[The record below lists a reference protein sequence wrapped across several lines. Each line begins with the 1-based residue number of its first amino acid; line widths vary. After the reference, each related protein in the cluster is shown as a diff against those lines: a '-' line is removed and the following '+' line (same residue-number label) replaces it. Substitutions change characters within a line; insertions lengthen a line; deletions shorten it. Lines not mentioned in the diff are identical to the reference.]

1 MTDSSNLDL
10 VRSIYA
16 AHERGD
22 YSSVEWAHSDI
33 ELVVVDGPSP
43 GTWRGLAAM
52 AESMRD
58 SLSAWQG
65 ARTEAEEYRELDD
78 ERVLVLVRLSGRGK
92 TSGLEIAHLGADVA
106 CLFHIRDAKV
116 TKYVVY
122 WDRDRALADLGLTPE
137 GDAAGE

>member
-1 MTDSSNLDL
+1 MTDSSNIDL

-33 ELVVVDGPSP
+33 ELVVADGPSP
-43 GTWRGLAAM
+43 GTWRGLTAM

-78 ERVLVLVRLSGRGK
+78 ERVLVLTRRSGRGK
-92 TSGLEIAHLGADVA
+92 ASGLELEQLETRGATI
-106 CLFHIRDAKV
+106 FHVRDGKV
-116 TKYVVY
+116 TNYIVY
-122 WDRDRALADLGLTPE
+122 YGRDRALADLGLE
-137 GDAAGE
+137 G

>member
-1 MTDSSNLDL
+1 MTESSNLDL

-43 GTWRGLAAM
+43 GTSRGLAAM

-78 ERVLVLVRLSGRGK
+78 ERVLVLTRRSGRGK
-92 TSGLEIAHLGADVA
+92 ASGLELEQLETRGATI
-106 CLFHIRDAKV
+106 FHVRDGKV
-116 TKYVVY
+116 TNYIVY
-122 WDRDRALADLGLTPE
+122 YGRDRALADLDLAPE
-137 GDAAGE
+137 GDAP